1 MLQYSIFS
9 EKEREVNVWVAFYDI
24 TQLVW
29 DRVHQICLL
38 LFVGVKK
45 KLKLKKVARIN
56 ESGIIVTHTKVLKR
70 ILESSVLLLSATL
83 EGQLEHWS
91 PSSDRRKAKPETQ
104 KVLQS
109 VLHRKKEAVQ
119 FASAKRSGKE
129 KYTSRVGLHWTLF
142 KIMITLYKK
151 KNLKRWFGP
160 SLGKE
165 QEKMTHLL
173 VGLFQQSINIV
184 NVIGHGFYRHGNNFD
199 RFQKLTKICC
209 IQYNWISKQDG
220 V

>member
-1 MLQYSIFS
+1 MISHNWFGIVFT
-9 EKEREVNVWVAFYDI
+9 RFACF
-24 TQLVW
+24 
-29 DRVHQICLL
+29 
-38 LFVGVKK
+38 FFGGKK
-45 KLKLKKVARIN
+45 IKLKKVARIN

-70 ILESSVLLLSATL
+70 ILESSVLLLSAT

-129 KYTSRVGLHWTLF
+129 KNILVESGSAGLYSKSWLHCIKKEPETLVWS
-142 KIMITLYKK
+142 KSWQRT
-151 KNLKRWFGP
+151 R
-160 SLGKE
+160 
-165 QEKMTHLL
+165 KMTHLL

>member
-1 MLQYSIFS
+1 MRWDLSTPVIASCHAKRPSFAVLQYSIFS

-129 KYTSRVGLHWTLF
+129 KYILVESGSTGLYSKWWLHCIKKRTWNVGLVQVLA
-142 KIMITLYKK
+142 KNKK
-151 KNLKRWFGP
+151 KW
-160 SLGKE
+160 
-165 QEKMTHLL
+165 
-173 VGLFQQSINIV
+173 
-184 NVIGHGFYRHGNNFD
+184 
-199 RFQKLTKICC
+199 LTF
-209 IQYNWISKQDG
+209 W
-220 V
+220 

>member
-151 KNLKRWFGP
+151 KEPETLVWSKSWQRTRKNDSPFGRALPTEHQHRQCHRPWF
-160 SLGKE
+160 LQAWE
-165 QEKMTHLL
+165 
-173 VGLFQQSINIV
+173 
-184 NVIGHGFYRHGNNFD
+184 
-199 RFQKLTKICC
+199 
-209 IQYNWISKQDG
+209 
-220 V
+220 

>member
-1 MLQYSIFS
+1 MRSINSRHSIMSCQAAKLCSAPVFNIFW
-9 EKEREVNVWVAFYDI
+9 KRKGG
-24 TQLVW
+24 Q
-29 DRVHQICLL
+29 CLGSILWYHTIGLGSCSPDL
-38 LFVGVKK
+38 LASFLGVK

-129 KYTSRVGLHWTLF
+129 KNILVESGSAGLYSKSWLHCIKKRTWNVGLVQVLA
-142 KIMITLYKK
+142 KNKK
-151 KNLKRWFGP
+151 KW
-160 SLGKE
+160 
-165 QEKMTHLL
+165 
-173 VGLFQQSINIV
+173 
-184 NVIGHGFYRHGNNFD
+184 
-199 RFQKLTKICC
+199 LTF
-209 IQYNWISKQDG
+209 W
-220 V
+220 